1 MMILVPL
8 VILNISPIIKVVI
21 VMAYVFAMPIVAL
34 LADNGIDIE
43 AIFD

>member
-8 VILNISPIIKVVI
+8 TILNISPILKVII
-21 VMAYVFAMPIVAL
+21 VMAYVLDMPIVAL